1 MNYALVI
8 LARHHTRDEL
18 IALSEVS
25 EHWHALAE
33 EEWPSD
39 GEVPL
44 FLRDTMAVRGSY
56 HQVETARYYAYWS
69 AAGDFCFRDNADR
82 IFRLFHRAADG
93 NTMAYGDV
101 RASLA
106 PAIAPNG
113 CIRPGFF
120 AFDLSI
126 DAHPIS
132 HIEYKGELFRALY
145 RNDITPFAER
155 TLGSWDFFAGVT
167 EAVEALREEV
177 AGKQPSPTDLS
188 RAPAIGSL
196 LPALLLASIMCFSGS
211 VPDAVAEPRVGACQ
225 GQKNFYTIQ
234 RHEQRALTICP
245 DDAPPECHT
254 DRYLKAYEH
263 FSGDLDGDRR
273 PDLIV
278 EIQSGLVGIAHSLS
292 YYAVFMACADG
303 RYQRVLFSAFST
315 VEAAE
320 QPSGNTPATLR
331 VSRVCHDPSSGSFF
345 RREYTVNYH
354 LATGNYGPPNDD
366 EGLRDF
372 CGAYELSLPHGT
384 PERIDAAD

>member
-1 MNYALVI
+1 MIKL
-8 LARHHTRDEL
+8 
-18 IALSEVS
+18 
-25 EHWHALAE
+25 
-33 EEWPSD
+33 PPF
-39 GEVPL
+39 G
-44 FLRDTMAVRGSY
+44 
-56 HQVETARYYAYWS
+56 
-69 AAGDFCFRDNADR
+69 
-82 IFRLFHRAADG
+82 RAA
-93 NTMAYGDV
+93 A
-101 RASLA
+101 RA
-106 PAIAPNG
+106 
-113 CIRPGFF
+113 
-120 AFDLSI
+120 
-126 DAHPIS
+126 
-132 HIEYKGELFRALY
+132 
-145 RNDITPFAER
+145 
-155 TLGSWDFFAGVT
+155 
-167 EAVEALREEV
+167 
-177 AGKQPSPTDLS
+177 
-188 RAPAIGSL
+188 SL
-196 LPALLLASIMCFSGS
+196 LPALLLAAIMGFSHS
-211 VPDAVAEPRVGACQ
+211 ATSAAAEQTAASCP
-225 GQKNFYTIQ
+225 GQKDYYTIQ

-292 YYAVFMACADG
+292 YYAVFMACADD

-320 QPSGNTPATLR
+320 QPSGNTPAPLR